1 MISQHMSASTF
12 TTDQKLFGGSVH
24 KSSPV
29 LLKAGSLSMLYE
41 NGALRYISSG
51 KTELV
56 RMIYSALREREWL
69 TIQPA
74 ISYEKIDI
82 KPGSFKINY
91 RSHYLSGD
99 INFVAGYQITGD
111 SDDSLTFIMEG
122 EAVTSFEKNRIGFC
136 ILHPVAECTGR
147 PCTVIHSN
155 ESAEEIFFPEF
166 ISPDQPFRD
175 IRAILWKINELDC
188 RLDFEGDIF
197 ETEDQRNWTDASYK
211 TYCTPLDRPF
221 PVIIN
226 SGERI
231 RQKVRLKVNGSIQK
245 ETDEAEIIN
254 LSICPGEIMH
264 VPAFGICRSS
274 RPQPLTEN
282 EISILKQLKF
292 DHYRIDLY
300 LFENDWKGKADL
312 AVNEAEKLGYPLEL
326 ALFFSD
332 NASEQCISLIGWLSA
347 KDIKISV
354 IDIYDISANSTPDLL
369 TDTLTPL
376 LRNVFS
382 GVNIACGTNA
392 DFARLNRNRPGST
405 RNDFICYS
413 IHPQEH
419 ASDNSTLVENLK
431 AQEYTVLSAKR
442 FAKGK
447 KIWISPVNIQRRFNA
462 NISNYEV
469 PASGNSCPPQVDSRL
484 MSLLGACWTAGSI
497 KYLSESGIYGVTYFE
512 TVGERGIIQGD
523 FQSRWPDAFPAPGKM
538 IFPVFHVFRHI
549 LEYKSYHVIKSVS
562 SSPLKADL
570 LVLSDG
576 QLLKIVLVNFSPDK
590 RQVMLDF
597 CDDLLNVS
605 QLDTGSFT
613 DAAGNPQ
620 WQGKKITVNSGS
632 CLQLNPFSVN
642 FIEGKLKQEF
652 LKTELIS

>member
-1 MISQHMSASTF
+1 MISQHLSASSVK
-12 TTDQKLFGGSVH
+12 TDQKLFGGSVH

-29 LLKAGSLSMLYE
+29 LLKAGSLNMLYE

-56 RMIYSALREREWL
+56 RMICSALRDRKWL

-74 ISYEKIDI
+74 ISDEKFDI
-82 KPGSFKINY
+82 KPDSFKINY

-99 INFVAGYQITGD
+99 INYVASYQITGD

-122 EAVTSFEKNRIGFC
+122 KAVTSFKKNRIGFC
-136 ILHPVAECTGR
+136 ILHPAAECTGK

-155 ESAEEIFFPEF
+155 ESAEEIFFPEY

-175 IRAILWKINELDC
+175 IRAMQWKINGLDC

-226 SGERI
+226 KGERI
-231 RQKVRLKVNGSIQK
+231 NQKVRLKVDGSIQK
-245 ETDEAEIIN
+245 ETDEADIIN
-254 LSICPGEIMH
+254 LTLYPGEIMR
-264 VPAFGICRSS
+264 VPAFGICHSS
-274 RPQPLTEN
+274 RPQPLTDN

-326 ALFFSD
+326 ALFFGD
-332 NASEQCISLIGWLSA
+332 NASEQCAVLIDWLSG
-347 KDIKISV
+347 KDMKISV
-354 IDIYDISANSTPDLL
+354 IDIYDKSAYSTPDLL
-369 TDTLTPL
+369 TDTLAPL
-376 LRNVFS
+376 FRNAFP

-392 DFARLNRNRPGST
+392 NFAQLNRNRPGSV
-405 RNDFICYS
+405 RNDYICYS
-413 IHPQEH
+413 VHPQEH
-419 ASDNSTLVENLK
+419 ASDNATLVENLK
-431 AQEYTVLSAKR
+431 AQEYTVHSAGK
-442 FAKGK
+442 FVKGK
-447 KIWISPVNIQRRFNA
+447 GIWISPVNIQRRFNA
-462 NISNYEV
+462 NIQNFEV
-469 PASGNSCPPQVDSRL
+469 PSSGNDYPPQVDSRI
-484 MSLLGACWTAGSI
+484 MSLFGACWTAGSI
-497 KYLSESGIYGVTYFE
+497 KYLFESGIKGVTFFE

-523 FQSRWPDAFPAPGKM
+523 FQSRWPDAFPAPGRM
-538 IFPVFHVFRHI
+538 IFPVFQVFRHI
-549 LEYKSYHVIKSVS
+549 LENKSYYIIKSSS

-570 LVLSDG
+570 LVLSEG
-576 QLLKIVLVNFSPDK
+576 RLLKIILVNFSPDK
-590 RQVMLDF
+590 RKVMLDF

-605 QLDTGSFT
+605 QLDAGSFT
-613 DAAGNPQ
+613 DAAGNPE
-620 WQGKKITVNSGS
+620 WQGKIITVNSGS

-642 FIEGKLKQEF
+642 FIEGKLK
-652 LKTELIS
+652 